1 MLGEKIS
8 ATAVLGGSGTAVVS
22 ASAEYLGLTP
32 GEWQIVGIVGGLA
45 IGLLG
50 LIVNAAINAY
60 FSWKRLQ
67 IDIERA
73 KEK

>member
-8 ATAVLGGSGTAVVS
+8 ATAALGGSGTAVIS
-22 ASAEYLGLTP
+22 GAPQYFGLSP
-32 GEWQIVGIVGGLA
+32 GEWQIVGVIGGL
-45 IGLLG
+45 
-50 LIVNAAINAY
+50 LIALAGFLVNAYIG
-60 FSWKRLQ
+60 WRRLQ